1 MRRLLILLAAAA
13 SSPALAQHSG
23 HAGHAGHGQ
32 PAPPAPPAA
41 DPHAGHA
48 MPTPQAPAPDPHAGH
63 AMPAPEAPAPDPHA
77 GHVMPAPQAP
87 AADPHAGHGAT
98 ATPAP
103 PVAPPPAEALSGPA
117 HAADLFWD
125 REAMAAAREGM
136 SKEHG
141 ALKASRVLFDRL
153 EAKLHE
159 GRDGFAWNAQGWWGG
174 DIDKIWV
181 KTEGEGEFGGGVEA
195 AEVQALWSHAI
206 DPWFDLQLGV
216 RYDFRPDPE
225 RAYLVAGVQALAPYW
240 FEIDAAAFVSN
251 KGDVSARVEAEYD
264 LRITQKLILQ
274 PRAEVELAAQDV
286 PELGLGLGLTHGEIG
301 ARLRYEV
308 RPEFAPYVGVEYQRA
323 FGGTADFRRA
333 AGEGVGGWSVLVGAR
348 AWF

>member
-23 HAGHAGHGQ
+23 HEGHGQ

-41 DPHAGHA
+41 DPHAGHV
-48 MPTPQAPAPDPHAGH
+48 
-63 AMPAPEAPAPDPHA
+63 MPAPEAPAPDPHA
-77 GHVMPAPQAP
+77 GHAMRTPQAP

-117 HAADLFWD
+117 HAADVFWD
-125 REAMAAAREGM
+125 REAMAASREGM
-136 SKEHG
+136 RKEHG
-141 ALKASRVLFDRL
+141 GLKASRVLVDRL

-159 GRDGFAWNAQGWWGG
+159 GRDGFAWDAQGWWGG
-174 DIDKIWV
+174 DIDKVWL
-181 KTEGEGEFGGGVEA
+181 KTEGEGELGGRVEA

-206 DPWFDLQLGV
+206 DPWFDLQLGI
-216 RYDFRPDPE
+216 RYDMRPQPE
-225 RAYLVAGVQALAPYW
+225 RGYLVAGIQGLAPYW
-240 FEIDAAAFVSN
+240 FEVDAAAFVSN
-251 KGDVSARVEAEYD
+251 KGEISARVEAEYD

-286 PELGLGLGLTHGEIG
+286 PELRSGSGLTQGELGL
-301 ARLRYEV
+301 RLRYEV
-308 RPEFAPYVGVEYQRA
+308 RPEFAPYVGIEYQRA
-323 FGGTADFRRA
+323 FGRTARFRRTDA
-333 AGEGVGGWSVLVGAR
+333 ERTGGWSMLVGLR